1 MLAPSHSSDRV
12 ALSPTESL
20 SSSLERELD
29 VLQRAGLRRTL
40 TCVQQ
45 RRGSA
50 AVFEGQAVVDF
61 SSNDYL
67 GLASDPR
74 LARAAAH
81 FLEHEAFGAGAARSI
96 AGNHPV
102 HEALERQLALL
113 KHSEA
118 ALLFSS
124 GFAANVGAITALVGR
139 EDIVYSDALN
149 HASIIDACRLCRGTT
164 SMFAHSDLDALERQL
179 GATAGKHRRRII
191 VVEGVYSMD
200 GDLFPL
206 DKLVEVAGRYDA
218 WVYVDDAHGTGVL
231 GRHGGG
237 AAEHWGVEDEVA
249 ITVAT
254 LGKSFGAAGGAVAGP
269 TILRDFLLNR
279 ARSFIFTTASP
290 PVLAAAALEGMW
302 LAREEPWRRQR
313 LLLNAQH
320 LRDSL
325 GSLDIPPPPPGPG
338 HITPVVIGN
347 ADRTMRIG
355 RRLRESGFLVGA
367 IRPPSVPLGGARL
380 RITVSASH
388 STGEIDDL
396 LVALADALRRE

>member
-1 MLAPSHSSDRV
+1 MLSPSHSPDR
-12 ALSPTESL
+12 APPSPAESL
-20 SSSLERELD
+20 AASLERELD

-45 RRGSA
+45 RRGVA
-50 AVFEGQAVVDF
+50 AVVEGQAVVDF

-74 LARAAAH
+74 LARAAEH
-81 FLEHEAFGAGAARSI
+81 FLEHEAFGAGAAHSI
-96 AGNHPV
+96 AGHHPV
-102 HEALERQLALL
+102 HETLERQIALL

-139 EDIVYSDALN
+139 EDIVYSDSLN

-164 SMFAHSDLDALERQL
+164 ARFAHGDLDALERQL
-179 GATAGKHRRRII
+179 GATAGKYRRRII

-200 GDLFPL
+200 GDLCPL
-206 DKLVEVAGRYDA
+206 NELVELAGRFDA
-218 WVYVDDAHGTGVL
+218 WVYLDDAHGTGVL
-231 GRHGGG
+231 GAHGGG
-237 AAEHWGVEDEVA
+237 AAELWGVEDKVA

-254 LGKSFGAAGGAVAGP
+254 LGKAFGAAGGAVAGP
-269 TILRDFLLNR
+269 AVLRDFLLNR

-290 PVLAAAALEGMW
+290 PVLAAAALEGIW
-302 LAREEPWRRQR
+302 LAQQEPWRRQR

-325 GSLDIPPPPPGPG
+325 GSIDISPPPPGPG
-338 HITPVVIGN
+338 HITPVIIGD
-347 ADRTMRIG
+347 AERTLRIA
-355 RRLRESGFLVGA
+355 RRLRASGFLVGA
-367 IRPPSVPLGGARL
+367 IRPPSVPLGTARL

-388 STGEIDDL
+388 TTREIDDL
-396 LVALADALRRE
+396 LVALTDALRLE